1 MNKLSNIFKNIF
13 HFLNIIL
20 IFFYLFPG
28 SILGWVFYS
37 NLKIQ
42 PQLTDNFINIS
53 SNHFYAFF
61 VLSITGIFSYLKH
74 KKLNLLIK
82 YLLLLSVILELFHL
96 LLPQRT
102 FELSDLFGN
111 ILGVMV
117 AIIIYKIWKK
127 YYYPSLRRNW
137 TKG

>member
-1 MNKLSNIFKNIF
+1 MNKLSNIFKIIF

-37 NLKIQ
+37 SLKIQ
-42 PQLTDNFINIS
+42 PQFTDDFINIS

-82 YLLLLSVILELFHL
+82 YLLLLSIMLESFHSL
-96 LLPQRT
+96 IPQRS

-127 YYYPSLRRNW
+127 L
-137 TKG
+137 

>member
-1 MNKLSNIFKNIF
+1 MNKLSNIFKIIF

-42 PQLTDNFINIS
+42 PQLTDDFINIS
-53 SNHFYAFF
+53 SNHFYVFF
-61 VLSITGIFSYLKH
+61 VLSIMGIFSYLKH

-82 YLLLLSVILELFHL
+82 YLLLLSVILEFSHL
-96 LLPQRT
+96 LIPQRS
-102 FELSDLFGN
+102 FELGDLFGN
-111 ILGVMV
+111 ILGIMV

-127 YYYPSLRRNW
+127 V
-137 TKG
+137 

>member
-1 MNKLSNIFKNIF
+1 MNKLSNIFKIIF

-28 SILGWVFYS
+28 SILGWFFYR

-42 PQLTDNFINIS
+42 PQLTDDYIGIS
-53 SNHFYAFF
+53 SNHFYSFF
-61 VLSITGIFSYLKH
+61 ILSIIGILSYAKH

-82 YLLLLSVILELFHL
+82 YLLLLSVILELSHL
-96 LLPQRT
+96 LIPQRS
-102 FELSDLFGN
+102 FELGDLFGN
-111 ILGVMV
+111 ILGIMV

-127 YYYPSLRRNW
+127 I
-137 TKG
+137 

>member
-1 MNKLSNIFKNIF
+1 MNKLSNIFKIIF

-37 NLKIQ
+37 SLKIQ
-42 PQLTDNFINIS
+42 PQFTDDFINIS

-96 LLPQRT
+96 LLPQRA

-111 ILGVMV
+111 ILGVMI

-127 YYYPSLRRNW
+127 V
-137 TKG
+137 

>member
-1 MNKLSNIFKNIF
+1 MNKLSNIFKIIF

-28 SILGWVFYS
+28 SILGWFLYKD
-37 NLKIQ
+37 LTKQ
-42 PQLTDNFINIS
+42 PQLTNDFMNIS

-74 KKLNLLIK
+74 KKLNLLII

-96 LLPQRT
+96 LIPQRS
-102 FELSDLFGN
+102 FQLGDLFGN
-111 ILGVMV
+111 ILGIMV

-127 YYYPSLRRNW
+127 V
-137 TKG
+137 

>member
-1 MNKLSNIFKNIF
+1 MNKLSNIFKIIF

-28 SILGWVFYS
+28 SILGWFFYR

-42 PQLTDNFINIS
+42 PQLTDDFINIS
-53 SNHFYAFF
+53 SNHFYVFF
-61 VLSITGIFSYLKH
+61 VLSIIGIFSYLKH

-82 YLLLLSVILELFHL
+82 YLLLLSVILELSHL
-96 LLPQRT
+96 LIPQRS
-102 FELSDLFGN
+102 FELGDLFGN
-111 ILGVMV
+111 ILGSMV

-127 YYYPSLRRNW
+127 V
-137 TKG
+137 

>member
-1 MNKLSNIFKNIF
+1 MNKLSNIFKIIF

-28 SILGWVFYS
+28 SILGWVFYR
-37 NLKIQ
+37 NLKVQ
-42 PQLTDNFINIS
+42 PQLTDDFINIS

-82 YLLLLSVILELFHL
+82 YLLLISVILELFHL
-96 LLPQRT
+96 LLPQRA
-102 FELSDLFGN
+102 FQLSDLFGN

-127 YYYPSLRRNW
+127 L
-137 TKG
+137 

>member
-1 MNKLSNIFKNIF
+1 MNKLSNIFKIIF

-42 PQLTDNFINIS
+42 PQLTDDFINIS
-53 SNHFYAFF
+53 SNHFYAVF

-82 YLLLLSVILELFHL
+82 YLLLISVILELFHL
-96 LLPQRT
+96 LLPQRA

-127 YYYPSLRRNW
+127 V
-137 TKG
+137 

>member
-1 MNKLSNIFKNIF
+1 MNKLSNFFKIIF

-42 PQLTDNFINIS
+42 PQLTDDFINIS

-82 YLLLLSVILELFHL
+82 YLLLLSIMLESFHSL
-96 LLPQRT
+96 IPQRS

-127 YYYPSLRRNW
+127 L
-137 TKG
+137 

>member
-1 MNKLSNIFKNIF
+1 MNKLSNIFKIIF

-28 SILGWVFYS
+28 SILGWFFYR

-61 VLSITGIFSYLKH
+61 VLSIMGIFSYLKH

-82 YLLLLSVILELFHL
+82 YLLLLSVILELSHL
-96 LLPQRT
+96 LIPQRS
-102 FELSDLFGN
+102 FELGDLFGN
-111 ILGVMV
+111 ILGSMV

-127 YYYPSLRRNW
+127 V
-137 TKG
+137 

>member
-1 MNKLSNIFKNIF
+1 MNKLSNIFKIIF

-37 NLKIQ
+37 SLKIQ
-42 PQLTDNFINIS
+42 PQFTDDFINIS

-127 YYYPSLRRNW
+127 L
-137 TKG
+137 

>member
-1 MNKLSNIFKNIF
+1 MNKLSNIFKIIF

-42 PQLTDNFINIS
+42 PQLTDDFINIS

-82 YLLLLSVILELFHL
+82 YLLLLSVILELSHL
-96 LLPQRT
+96 LIPQRS

-127 YYYPSLRRNW
+127 V
-137 TKG
+137 

>member
-1 MNKLSNIFKNIF
+1 MNKLSNIFKIIY

-28 SILGWVFYS
+28 SILGWVVYS

-42 PQLTDNFINIS
+42 PQLTDDFINIS
-53 SNHFYAFF
+53 SNHFYTFF
-61 VLSITGIFSYLKH
+61 VVSITGIFSYLKH

-96 LLPQRT
+96 LLPQRA

-117 AIIIYKIWKK
+117 AFIIYKIWKK
-127 YYYPSLRRNW
+127 V
-137 TKG
+137 

>member
-1 MNKLSNIFKNIF
+1 MNKLSSIFKIIF

-28 SILGWVFYS
+28 SILGWFFYR

-82 YLLLLSVILELFHL
+82 YLLLLSIMLELFHL
-96 LLPQRT
+96 LIPQRS
-102 FELSDLFGN
+102 FELGDLFGN
-111 ILGVMV
+111 ILGIMV

-127 YYYPSLRRNW
+127 V
-137 TKG
+137 